1 MSLFAKIPLLNL
13 IWNSG
18 FNKGLK
24 TGKIQEGIEVKLTEM
39 GDRAKGISWFSS
51 KAADYASE
59 SR

>member
-1 MSLFAKIPLLNL
+1 MTHQEFLAIKDKLTAALA
-13 IWNSG
+13 
-18 FNKGLK
+18 
-24 TGKIQEGIEVKLTEM
+24 EGIKVKLTEM